1 MSFAVICTTKEAGVT
16 SFQSLRA
23 VKAAYPAQ
31 KVGHTGTLDRFAGGL
46 MIVLV
51 GEATRL
57 NPFFTGFD
65 KSYRAVM
72 RFGVQTDTLDPE
84 GAVVRDGGRI
94 PSLAEIE
101 AVLPSFTG
109 KTLQRPPVYS
119 AIHVGGKRA
128 YREARKGREIE
139 MPEREIEIS
148 RLSLVSYDPPYLVFD
163 ASVSKGTYIRALA
176 RDIALSLGSCAH
188 LTALDRYR
196 VGPFDSSSLTG
207 IPASLQ
213 ESEANIS
220 LVIRGRI
227 NAAPWALG
235 SIANGYFPPRCIE
248 SIIDA
253 GMSYFRL
260 YSEERFLGVVER
272 KEDGRY
278 KVVCLVSRENI

>member
-84 GAVVRDGGRI
+84 G
-94 PSLAEIE
+94 EIE

-148 RLSLVSYDPPYLVFD
+148 RLSIVSYDPPYLAFD
-163 ASVSKGTYIRALA
+163 ASVSKGTYIRSLA

-196 VGPFDSSSLTG
+196 VGPFDSSMLTG

-227 NAAPWALG
+227 DAAPWALG